1 MPPSIDR
8 RTLLVRGLQASGLVL
23 AVPLLEACGSS
34 SSSGAATATSAA
46 AAATSAAAAAATS
59 AAATSAAAAT
69 SGAASAAATSAA
81 ATSAAATSAAA
92 ATTGAATTVAPG
104 TYGTIDYRLAWIKNV
119 EFAGT
124 YIADTKGYYKD
135 EGFSKVNLIAGGPTA
150 PPIET
155 DVVTKKA
162 FVGLSAPDLV
172 AAAVKAGAKIKII
185 GAQYQQNPFAIM
197 SMTKTAIKTPQDMI
211 GKKIGVQAAN
221 TSVWNAFLKANKIDP
236 GKITVVPVQ
245 FDPLPLT
252 TGTVDGWFSFITNEP
267 NDLRDKGFDVTTF
280 LLADNNY
287 PLVSETY
294 VVLTENIT
302 AQAAKIKAMFRAEIK
317 GWKASVANPETGAAL
332 AATVYGK
339 GLGLTTKEQTEE
351 STDQNKLIAN
361 ADTAKNGLFTIT
373 PALIAQNIATLKFAG
388 FDMTA
393 EQLFDTSLIDAVYKE
408 DPTLI

>member
-1 MPPSIDR
+1 MPSSIDR
-8 RTLLVRGLQASGLVL
+8 RTLLRRGLTASGLL
-23 AVPLLEACGSS
+23 LSAPLLEACGSG
-34 SSSGAATATSAA
+34 SSSGTAAASG
-46 AAATSAAAAAATS
+46 AAATTA
-59 AAATSAAAAT
+59 
-69 SGAASAAATSAA
+69 
-81 ATSAAATSAAA
+81 AAA

-124 YIADTKGYYKD
+124 YIADNKGFYTA

-172 AAAVKAGAKIKII
+172 AAAVSKGAKIKII
-185 GAQYQQNPFAIM
+185 GAQYQKNPFAIM
-197 SMTKTAIKTPQDMI
+197 SMTKTAIKGPQDMI

-221 TSVWNAFLKANKIDP
+221 ESVWNAFLKANKIDP
-236 GKITVVPVQ
+236 TKITKVPVQ

-252 TGTVDGWFSFITNEP
+252 TGVVDGWFSFITNEP
-267 NDLRDKGFDVTTF
+267 NDLRGKGFDVTTF

-294 VVLTENIT
+294 VVLTDTIA
-302 AQAAKIKAMFRAEIK
+302 AQADKIKAMFRAEIK
-317 GWKASVANPETGAAL
+317 GWKASIADPAAGARL

-339 GLGLTTKEQTEE
+339 GLGLVAAEQTLE
-351 STDQNKLIAN
+351 SKDQNALISN
-361 ADTAKNGLFTIT
+361 ADTTKNGLFTIT

-393 EQLFDTSLIDAVYKE
+393 DQLFDTSLIDAVYKE
-408 DPTLI
+408 DPSLI

>member
-1 MPPSIDR
+1 MPSSIDR
-8 RTLLVRGLQASGLVL
+8 RTLLRRGLQASGLAL
-23 AVPLLEACGSS
+23 SFPLLEACGSS
-34 SSSGAATATSAA
+34 SGSN
-46 AAATSAAAAAATS
+46 AAATSAAPATS
-59 AAATSAAAAT
+59 
-69 SGAASAAATSAA
+69 
-81 ATSAAATSAAA
+81 AA
-92 ATTGAATTVAPG
+92 ATTGAASAAPAPTG
-104 TYGTIDYRLAWIKNV
+104 AATSAPAATSAAVKDFGTIDYRLAWIKNV

-124 YIADTKGYYKD
+124 YIADTKGYYKA

-155 DVVTKKA
+155 DVITKKA

-185 GAQYQQNPFAIM
+185 GAQYQKNPFAIM

-221 TSVWNAFLKANKIDP
+221 ESVWSAFLKANKLDP
-236 GKITVVPVQ
+236 SKITKVPVQ

-252 TGTVDGWFSFITNEP
+252 TGSVDGWFSFITNEP
-267 NDLRDKGFDVTTF
+267 NDLRGKGFDVTTF

-302 AQAAKIKAMFRAEIK
+302 AQADKIKAMFRAEIK
-317 GWKASVANPETGAAL
+317 GWKDSTTDPAEGATL
-332 AATVYGK
+332 AANVYGK
-339 GLGLTTKEQTEE
+339 GLGLKAAEQTLE
-351 STDQNKLIAN
+351 SKDQNALIN
-361 ADTAKNGLFTIT
+361 SDDTKKNGIFTIT

>member
-1 MPPSIDR
+1 MPSSIDR
-8 RTLLVRGLQASGLVL
+8 RTLLRRGLTASGLL
-23 AVPLLEACGSS
+23 LSAPLLEACSSGSS
-34 SSSGAATATSAA
+34 SG
-46 AAATSAAAAAATS
+46 

-69 SGAASAAATSAA
+69 SGAAATSAAAATSGAAATSAA
-81 ATSAAATSAAA
+81 AASAAPTSAAATSAAA
-92 ATTGAATTVAPG
+92 ATTGAAKTVAPG

-124 YIADTKGYYKD
+124 YIADNKGYYTA

-172 AAAVKAGAKIKII
+172 AAAVSKGAKIKII
-185 GAQYQQNPFAIM
+185 GAQYQKNPFAIM
-197 SMTKTAIKTPQDMI
+197 SMTKTAIKGPQDMI

-221 TSVWNAFLKANKIDP
+221 ESVWNAFLKANKIDP
-236 GKITVVPVQ
+236 TKITKVPVQ

-252 TGTVDGWFSFITNEP
+252 TGVVDGWFSFITNEP
-267 NDLRDKGFDVTTF
+267 NDLRGKGFDVTTF

-294 VVLTENIT
+294 VVLTDNIT
-302 AQAAKIKAMFRAEIK
+302 AQADKIKAMFRAEIK
-317 GWKASVANPETGAAL
+317 GWKASIADPAAGATL

-339 GLGLTTKEQTEE
+339 GLGLVAAEQTLE
-351 STDQNKLIAN
+351 SKDQNALISN
-361 ADTAKNGLFTIT
+361 ADTTKNGLFTVT

-393 EQLFDTSLIDAVYKE
+393 DQLFDTSLIDAVYKE
-408 DPTLI
+408 DPSLI

>member
-1 MPPSIDR
+1 MSSSIDR
-8 RTLLVRGLQASGLVL
+8 RTLLRRGLQVSGLAL
-23 AVPLLEACGSS
+23 SFPLLEACGSS
-34 SSSGAATATSAA
+34 SSTP
-46 AAATSAAAAAATS
+46 
-59 AAATSAAAAT
+59 
-69 SGAASAAATSAA
+69 
-81 ATSAAATSAAA
+81 
-92 ATTGAATTVAPG
+92 TGAATTAA
-104 TYGTIDYRLAWIKNV
+104 TTTAASTAASATATASAAASTAAATTTAAAKDFGTIDYRLAWIKNV

-124 YIADTKGYYKD
+124 YIADTKGYYKA

-185 GAQYQQNPFAIM
+185 GAQYQKNPFAIM

-221 TSVWNAFLKANKIDP
+221 ESVWSAFLKANKIDP
-236 GKITVVPVQ
+236 TKITKVPVQ

-252 TGTVDGWFSFITNEP
+252 TGSVDGWFSFITNEP
-267 NDLRDKGFDVTTF
+267 NDLRGKGFDVTTF

-294 VVLTENIT
+294 VVLTDNIT
-302 AQAAKIKAMFRAEIK
+302 AQADKIKAMFRAEIK
-317 GWKASVANPETGAAL
+317 GWKESAADPAEGATL
-332 AATVYGK
+332 AANVYGH
-339 GLGLTTKEQTEE
+339 GLGLKAAEQTLE
-351 STDQNKLIAN
+351 SKDQNALINTDDTKAN
-361 ADTAKNGLFTIT
+361 GIFTIT

-393 EQLFDTSLIDAVYKE
+393 DQLFDTSLIDAVYKE